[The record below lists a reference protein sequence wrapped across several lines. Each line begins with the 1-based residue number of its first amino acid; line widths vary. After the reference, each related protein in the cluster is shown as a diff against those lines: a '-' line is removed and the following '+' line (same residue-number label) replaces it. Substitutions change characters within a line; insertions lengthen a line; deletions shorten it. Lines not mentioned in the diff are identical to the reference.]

1 MRLFWRMLAGFGG
14 LLFLVIVAAGITL
27 RKFDA
32 NELIGPI
39 QQHFRDATGREL
51 TIHGGAE
58 LKLSLEPKLVIDDV
72 ALGNAAWGASPQMLT
87 AKRIEAQVALLPL
100 LRRRVDVVRFALIE
114 PTISLETD
122 DKGNGNWQIGGAS
135 GEGGGAARSPGGLA
149 FGDLTISNGT
159 MTYRDGATGKVTNIA
174 IETLSLHTRDPQSPI
189 SAQFRGKVGDI
200 AVSVE
205 GDLGPLDA
213 LLQRRWP
220 YPVTLQGDVNGQK
233 ASVKTKMSI
242 NGGRIGL
249 EAMTVQTGT
258 STITGDAAI
267 VRQAPRNKLTFRLAA
282 PRFALSDL
290 PPAGAAARAVAAA
303 HTAIAAHGVGDEPVP
318 IALLRSIDAEGEI
331 SIGELALPDGNRLS
345 DLMLQIR
352 LQDGRLHVPALQ
364 ASVFGG
370 TVIANLSLDAAHQPT
385 PALALHAQM
394 KGMDLG
400 ALLAAAGARREVRG
414 GKTDGR
420 IDIGATGNTPRQWES
435 TMSGTV
441 IALVGPATLV
451 NTKVDLSSPLNKL
464 GATVNPFHNV
474 DPSTELQ
481 CAVIRLPLHNGVAE
495 VERSIAVETKKFG
508 ATASGTLDFRTRT
521 LDLAIRPQ
529 LRQGVPVDIPQV
541 AQLVRFRGPFAS
553 PAVAIDSVAA
563 AATIARIG
571 AAAYT
576 GGLSIVGESL
586 LSHPGGDPCQI
597 ALGRT
602 AGATAQMAGG
612 GSGAATVVE
621 DLGKGLRHAF
631 HR

>member
-1 MRLFWRMLAGFGG
+1 MLAGLGG

-39 QQHFRDATGREL
+39 QQHVRDATGREL
-51 TIHGGAE
+51 TIRGGAE

-72 ALGNAAWGASPQMLT
+72 SLGNAAWAASPQMLT

-122 DKGNGNWQIGGAS
+122 GKGNGNWQIGGAP
-135 GEGGGAARSPGGLA
+135 GEGGTARSPGGLA
-149 FGDLTISNGT
+149 FGDLSISNGT
-159 MTYRDGATGKVTNIA
+159 VTYRDGGTGKVTNIA
-174 IETLSLHTRDPQSPI
+174 IETLSLHARDPQSPI
-189 SAQFRGKVGDI
+189 SAQFRGKVDDI

-220 YPVTLQGDVNGQK
+220 YPVTLQGEVNGQK
-233 ASVKTKMSI
+233 AAVTTKMSI

-249 EAMTVQTGT
+249 DAMTVHTGA
-258 STITGDAAI
+258 STMTGEAAI
-267 VRQAPRNKLTFRLAA
+267 VQGSPRNKLTFRFTA
-282 PRFALSDL
+282 PSFALADL

-303 HTAIAAHGVGDEPVP
+303 HVAAATHGVADEPVP
-318 IALLRSIDAEGEI
+318 MALLRGIDAEGDI
-331 SIGELALPDGNRLS
+331 NIGELALAGGSRL
-345 DLMLQIR
+345 DRLLVQIR
-352 LQDGRLHVPALQ
+352 LQDGRLDVPTLQ

-370 TVIANLSLDAAHQPT
+370 TAVANLSLDAAHQPA
-385 PALALHAQM
+385 PVLALHAQM
-394 KGMDLG
+394 KGMDLS
-400 ALLAAAGARREVRG
+400 ALLAAMGTKREVRG
-414 GKTDGR
+414 GKTDIR
-420 IDIGATGNTPRQWES
+420 VDIDATGSTPRQWES

-441 IALVGPATLV
+441 TALVGPATLPKTRI
-451 NTKVDLSSPLNKL
+451 NLDSPLNQL
-464 GATVNPFHNV
+464 VDAVNPFNSV
-474 DPSTELQ
+474 DTSTELT

-495 VERSIAVETKKFG
+495 IERSIGIETKKFG
-508 ATASGTLDFRTRT
+508 ATASGKLDFRTQT

-529 LRQGVPVDIPQV
+529 IRQGVPLDIPQV
-541 AQLVRFRGPFAS
+541 ADLVRFRGPFAS
-553 PAVAIDSVAA
+553 PAVAIDSVAS

-576 GGLSIVGESL
+576 GGLSMIGESL
-586 LSHPGGDPCQI
+586 LSRAGGSPCEI

-602 AGATAQMAGG
+602 AGAAQTA
-612 GSGAATVVE
+612 GANVGTVVE
-621 DLGKGLRHAF
+621 SLGNAISRAF

>member
-39 QQHFRDATGREL
+39 QQHVRDATGREL
-51 TIHGGAE
+51 TIRGGAE

-122 DKGNGNWQIGGAS
+122 GKGNGNWQIGIAQGS
-135 GEGGGAARSPGGLA
+135 GGGATRSPGGLA
-149 FGDLTISNGT
+149 FGDLSISNGT
-159 MTYRDGATGKVTNIA
+159 ITYRDGATGKVTKIA
-174 IETLSLHTRDPQSPI
+174 IESLSLHARDPQSPV
-189 SAQFRGKVGDI
+189 SAQFRGKVDDI

-220 YPVTLQGDVNGQK
+220 YPVTLQGEVNGQK
-233 ASVKTKMSI
+233 ASVTTKMRI
-242 NGGRIGL
+242 DGARIGL
-249 EAMTVQTGT
+249 DAMTLKTGA
-258 STITGDAAI
+258 STLIGDAAI
-267 VRQAPRNKLTFRLAA
+267 VQQAPRNKLSFRFTA
-282 PRFALSDL
+282 PSFALSDL
-290 PPAGAAARAVAAA
+290 PSAGAAARAVTAAQAAA
-303 HTAIAAHGVGDEPVP
+303 AKHGVGDEPLP
-318 IALLRSIDAEGEI
+318 IALLQAIDADGEV
-331 SIGELALPDGNRLS
+331 SIGQLTLAGGSRL
-345 DLMLQIR
+345 DRLLLQIK
-352 LQDGRLHVPALQ
+352 LQDGRLDVPALQ
-364 ASVFGG
+364 ASAFGG
-370 TVIANLSLDAAHQPT
+370 TAIANLSLDAARQPA
-385 PALALHAQM
+385 PALALNAQM

-400 ALLAAAGARREVRG
+400 ALLAAVGTRREVRG
-414 GKTDGR
+414 GKTDIR
-420 IDIGATGNTPRQWES
+420 IDIGAMGSTPRQWES

-441 IALVGPATLV
+441 TALVGPATLV
-451 NTKVDLSSPLNKL
+451 NTKIDLDSPLNKL
-464 GATVNPFHNV
+464 GAAVNPFHNV

-481 CAVIRLPLHNGVAE
+481 CAVIRLPLRNGVAE
-495 VERSIAVETKKFG
+495 IERSIAIETRKFG
-508 ATASGTLDFRTRT
+508 ASASGKLDFRTQT

-529 LRQGVPVDIPQV
+529 IRQGVPLDIPQV
-541 AQLVRFRGPFAS
+541 ADLVRFRGPFAS
-553 PAVAIDSVAA
+553 PAVAIDSVAT

-576 GGLSIVGESL
+576 GGLSMVGESL
-586 LSHPGGDPCQI
+586 LSRAGGSPCEI

-602 AGATAQMAGG
+602 PAGAQLAGG
-612 GSGAATVVE
+612 NVGTVVE
-621 DLGKGLRHAF
+621 DLGKALGRAF

>member
-1 MRLFWRMLAGFGG
+1 MRLFWRLLAGFGG

-32 NELIGPI
+32 NDLIGPI
-39 QQHFRDATGREL
+39 QQHVRDATGREL
-51 TIHGGAE
+51 TIRGGAE

-72 ALGNAAWGASPQMLT
+72 ALGNAPWGASPQMLT

-122 DKGNGNWQIGGAS
+122 GKGNGNWQIGGAS
-135 GEGGGAARSPGGLA
+135 GEGAGAARSPGGLA
-149 FGDLTISNGT
+149 FGDLAISNGT

-174 IETLSLHTRDPQSPI
+174 IETLVLHARDPQSPI
-189 SAQFRGKVGDI
+189 SAQFRGKVDDI

-220 YPVTLQGDVNGQK
+220 YPVTLQGEVNGQK
-233 ASVKTKMSI
+233 TSVKTKMSI
-242 NGGRIGL
+242 NGARIGL
-249 EAMTVQTGT
+249 DAMTVQTGA

-267 VRQAPRNKLTFRLAA
+267 VQQAPRNKLTFRFAA
-282 PRFALSDL
+282 PSFALADL
-290 PPAGAAARAVAAA
+290 PPAGAGARAVAAA
-303 HTAIAAHGVGDEPVP
+303 HAAAATHGVGDEPVP
-318 IALLRSIDAEGEI
+318 IALLRAIDAEGEI
-331 SIGELALPDGNRLS
+331 NIGELALAGGTHLS
-345 DLMLQIR
+345 HLLLQMK
-352 LQDGRLHVPALQ
+352 LQDGRLDIPALQ
-364 ASVFGG
+364 ASAFGG
-370 TVIANLSLDAAHQPT
+370 TVIANLSLDAAHQPA

-400 ALLAAAGARREVRG
+400 ALLAAVGTRREVRG
-414 GKTDGR
+414 GKTDVR
-420 IDIGATGNTPRQWES
+420 IDIGAAGSTPRQWES

-441 IALVGPATLV
+441 TALVGPATLV
-451 NTKVDLSSPLNKL
+451 NTKIDLDSPLNKL
-464 GATVNPFHNV
+464 GAAINPFHNV

-495 VERSIAVETKKFG
+495 IERSIAIETKKFG
-508 ATASGTLDFRTRT
+508 ATASGKLDFRTQT

-529 LRQGVPVDIPQV
+529 VRQGVPLDIPQV
-541 AQLVRFRGPFAS
+541 ADLVRFRGPFAS
-553 PAVAIDSVAA
+553 PAVAIDSVATA
-563 AATIARIG
+563 STIARIG
-571 AAAYT
+571 VAAYT

-586 LSHPGGDPCQI
+586 LSRVGASPCEI

-602 AGATAQMAGG
+602 
-612 GSGAATVVE
+612 SGAAQVAGGAVGTVVE
-621 DLGKGLRHAF
+621 DLGKALGRAF

>member
-1 MRLFWRMLAGFGG
+1 MLAGFGG

-39 QQHFRDATGREL
+39 QQHVRDATGREL
-51 TIHGGAE
+51 TIRGGAE

-72 ALGNAAWGASPQMLT
+72 ALGNASWGASPQMLT

-122 DKGNGNWQIGGAS
+122 GKGNGNWQIGGAS

-149 FGDLTISNGT
+149 FGDLAISNGT
-159 MTYRDGATGKVTNIA
+159 MTFRDGATGKVTNIA
-174 IETLSLHTRDPQSPI
+174 IETLSLHARDPQSPI
-189 SAQFRGKVGDI
+189 SAQFRGKVDDI

-220 YPVTLQGDVNGQK
+220 YPVTLQGEVNGQK
-233 ASVKTKMSI
+233 ASVKTQMNIQS
-242 NGGRIGL
+242 GRVGL
-249 EAMTVQTGT
+249 EAMTVQTGA
-258 STITGDAAI
+258 STIIGEAAI
-267 VRQAPRNKLTFRLAA
+267 VQQGPRNKLTFRFAT
-282 PRFALSDL
+282 PRFALADL
-290 PPAGAAARAVAAA
+290 PPASAAARAVAAA
-303 HTAIAAHGVGDEPVP
+303 HAAVATHGVGDEPVP
-318 IALLRSIDAEGEI
+318 VALLRGIDAEGEI
-331 SIGELALPDGNRLS
+331 SIGELTLAGGSRLTSLQLP
-345 DLMLQIR
+345 IK
-352 LQDGRLHVPALQ
+352 LQDGRLDVPALQ

-370 TVIANLSLDAAHQPT
+370 TVFANLSLDAAHQPA

-400 ALLAAAGARREVRG
+400 ALLAAVGARREVRG
-414 GKTDGR
+414 GKTDAR

-474 DPSTELQ
+474 EPSTELQ

-508 ATASGTLDFRTRT
+508 ATASGKLDFRTQT

-529 LRQGVPVDIPQV
+529 LRQGVPLDIPQV
-541 AQLVRFRGPFAS
+541 ADLVRFRGPFAS
-553 PAVAIDSVAA
+553 PAVAIDSVAT
-563 AATIARIG
+563 AATVARIG

-586 LSHPGGDPCQI
+586 LSRPGGNPCEI

-602 AGATAQMAGG
+602 SGAAQMAGG
-612 GSGAATVVE
+612 GAGTVVE
-621 DLGKGLRHAF
+621 DLGKALGRAF

>member
-14 LLFLVIVAAGITL
+14 LLFLVIVVAGITL

-51 TIHGGAE
+51 TIRGSAE
-58 LKLSLEPKLVIDDV
+58 LRLSLEPKLVIDDV

-122 DKGNGNWQIGGAS
+122 GKGNGNWQIGGAS

-174 IETLSLHTRDPQSPI
+174 IETLSLHARDPQSPI
-189 SAQFRGKVGDI
+189 SAQFRGKVDDI

-233 ASVKTKMSI
+233 ASVKTKMSVK
-242 NGGRIGL
+242 GGRIGL

-267 VRQAPRNKLTFRLAA
+267 VQQTPRNKLTFRLVA
-282 PRFALSDL
+282 PSFALSDL

-303 HTAIAAHGVGDEPVP
+303 HTAVAAHGVGDEPVP

-331 SIGELALPDGNRLS
+331 SIGELALSDGNRLGE
-345 DLMLQIR
+345 LMLQIK
-352 LQDGRLHVPALQ
+352 LQDGRLDVPALQ
-364 ASVFGG
+364 ASAFGG

-400 ALLAAAGARREVRG
+400 ALLAALGARREVRG

-495 VERSIAVETKKFG
+495 VDRSIGLETKKFG

-529 LRQGVPVDIPQV
+529 LRQGVSVDIPQV
-541 AQLVRFRGPFAS
+541 AELVRFRGPFAS
-553 PAVAIDSVAA
+553 PAVAIDSVA

-586 LSHPGGDPCQI
+586 LSHPGGNPCEI

-602 AGATAQMAGG
+602 AGATAQTAGG
-612 GSGAATVVE
+612 GGAAMVVE
-621 DLGKGLRHAF
+621 DLGKVLGRAF

>member
-14 LLFLVIVAAGITL
+14 LLFLVIVVAGITL

-51 TIHGGAE
+51 TIRGGAE
-58 LKLSLEPKLVIDDV
+58 LRLSLEPKLVIDDV

-122 DKGNGNWQIGGAS
+122 GKGNGNWQIGGAS

-174 IETLSLHTRDPQSPI
+174 IETLSLHARDPQSPI
-189 SAQFRGKVGDI
+189 SAQFRGKVDDI

-233 ASVKTKMSI
+233 ASVKTKMSVK
-242 NGGRIGL
+242 GGRIGL

-267 VRQAPRNKLTFRLAA
+267 VQQTPRNKLTFRLAA
-282 PRFALSDL
+282 PSFALSDL

-303 HTAIAAHGVGDEPVP
+303 HTAVAAHGVGDEPVP

-331 SIGELALPDGNRLS
+331 SIGELALSDGNRLGE
-345 DLMLQIR
+345 LMLQIK
-352 LQDGRLHVPALQ
+352 LQDGRLDVPALQ
-364 ASVFGG
+364 ASAFGG

-400 ALLAAAGARREVRG
+400 ALLAALGARREVRG

-495 VERSIAVETKKFG
+495 VDRSIGLETKKFG

-529 LRQGVPVDIPQV
+529 LRQGVSVDIPQV
-541 AQLVRFRGPFAS
+541 AELVRFRGPFAS
-553 PAVAIDSVAA
+553 PAVAIDSVA

-586 LSHPGGDPCQI
+586 LSHPGGNPCEI

-602 AGATAQMAGG
+602 AGATAQTADGG
-612 GSGAATVVE
+612 GAAMVVE
-621 DLGKGLRHAF
+621 DLGKVLGRAF

>member
-1 MRLFWRMLAGFGG
+1 MLAGFGG

-39 QQHFRDATGREL
+39 QQHVRDATGREL
-51 TIHGGAE
+51 TIRGGAE

-72 ALGNAAWGASPQMLT
+72 ALGNASWGASPQMLT

-122 DKGNGNWQIGGAS
+122 GKGNGNWQIGGAS

-149 FGDLTISNGT
+149 FGDLAISNGT
-159 MTYRDGATGKVTNIA
+159 MTFRDGATGKVTNIA
-174 IETLSLHTRDPQSPI
+174 IETLSLHARDPQSPI
-189 SAQFRGKVGDI
+189 SAQFRGKVDDI

-220 YPVTLQGDVNGQK
+220 YPVTLQGEVNGQK
-233 ASVKTKMSI
+233 ASVKTQMNIQS
-242 NGGRIGL
+242 GRVGL
-249 EAMTVQTGT
+249 EAMTVQTGA
-258 STITGDAAI
+258 STIIGEAAI
-267 VRQAPRNKLTFRLAA
+267 VQQGPRNKLTFRFAT
-282 PRFALSDL
+282 PRFALADL
-290 PPAGAAARAVAAA
+290 PPASAAARAVAAA
-303 HTAIAAHGVGDEPVP
+303 HAAVATHGVGDEPVP
-318 IALLRSIDAEGEI
+318 VALLRGIDAEGEI
-331 SIGELALPDGNRLS
+331 SIGELTLAGGSRLTSLQLP
-345 DLMLQIR
+345 IK
-352 LQDGRLHVPALQ
+352 LQDGRLDVPALQ

-370 TVIANLSLDAAHQPT
+370 TVFANLSLDAAHQPA

-400 ALLAAAGARREVRG
+400 ALLAAVGARREVRG
-414 GKTDGR
+414 GKTDAR

-451 NTKVDLSSPLNKL
+451 NTKVDLNSPLNKL

-508 ATASGTLDFRTRT
+508 ATASGKLDFRTQT

-529 LRQGVPVDIPQV
+529 LRQGVPLDIPQV
-541 AQLVRFRGPFAS
+541 ADLVRFRGPFAS
-553 PAVAIDSVAA
+553 PAVAIDSVAT
-563 AATIARIG
+563 AATVARIG

-586 LSHPGGDPCQI
+586 LSRPGGNPCEI

-602 AGATAQMAGG
+602 SGAAQMAGG
-612 GSGAATVVE
+612 GAGTVVE
-621 DLGKGLRHAF
+621 DLGKALGRAF

>member
-1 MRLFWRMLAGFGG
+1 MRLFWRLLAGFGG

-32 NELIGPI
+32 NDLIGPI
-39 QQHFRDATGREL
+39 QQHVRDATGREL

-58 LKLSLEPKLVIDDV
+58 LKLSLEPKLVINDV

-100 LRRRVDVVRFALIE
+100 LRRRVDVVRFALVE

-122 DKGNGNWQIGGAS
+122 GKGNGNWQIGSAA
-135 GEGGGAARSPGGLA
+135 GEGGGAARSPSGLA
-149 FGDLTISNGT
+149 FGDLAISNGT

-174 IETLSLHTRDPQSPI
+174 IETLSLHARDPQSPI
-189 SAQFRGKVGDI
+189 SAQFRGKVDDI

-220 YPVTLQGDVNGQK
+220 YPVTLQGEVNGQK
-233 ASVKTKMSI
+233 ASVKTQMNIQS
-242 NGGRIGL
+242 GRVGL
-249 EAMTVQTGT
+249 EAMTVQTGA
-258 STITGDAAI
+258 STIIGEAAI
-267 VRQAPRNKLTFRLAA
+267 VQQGARNKLTFRFAA
-282 PRFALSDL
+282 PSFALADL

-303 HTAIAAHGVGDEPVP
+303 QATTAVHGVADEPIPV
-318 IALLRSIDAEGEI
+318 ALLRAIDAEGEI
-331 SIGELALPDGNRLS
+331 SIGELALAGGSRLTR
-345 DLMLQIR
+345 LQLPIR
-352 LQDGRLHVPALQ
+352 LQDGRLDIPALQ

-370 TVIANLSLDAAHQPT
+370 TAIANFSLDAAHQPA
-385 PALALHAQM
+385 PAIALHAQL

-400 ALLAAAGARREVRG
+400 SLLAAAGTRREVRG
-414 GKTDGR
+414 GKTDVR
-420 IDIGATGNTPRQWES
+420 IDIGATGSTPRQWES

-441 IALVGPATLV
+441 TALVGPATLI
-451 NTKVDLSSPLNKL
+451 NTKIDLDSPLNKL
-464 GATVNPFHNV
+464 GAAVNPFHNV

-495 VERSIAVETKKFG
+495 IERSIAIETKKFG
-508 ATASGTLDFRTRT
+508 ATASGTLDFRSQT

-529 LRQGVPVDIPQV
+529 IRQGVPLAIPQV
-541 AQLVRFRGPFAS
+541 ADLVRFRGPFSS
-553 PAVAIDSVAA
+553 PAVAIDSVAT

-576 GGLSIVGESL
+576 GGLSMVGESL
-586 LSHPGGDPCQI
+586 LS
-597 ALGRT
+597 R
-602 AGATAQMAGG
+602 AGASPCEVALSRPSGTAQAAGSAG
-612 GSGAATVVE
+612 TVVE
-621 DLGKGLRHAF
+621 DLGRALSRVF
-631 HR
+631 RR

>member
-1 MRLFWRMLAGFGG
+1 
-14 LLFLVIVAAGITL
+14 
-27 RKFDA
+27 
-32 NELIGPI
+32 
-39 QQHFRDATGREL
+39 
-51 TIHGGAE
+51 
-58 LKLSLEPKLVIDDV
+58 
-72 ALGNAAWGASPQMLT
+72 MLT

-122 DKGNGNWQIGGAS
+122 SKGNGNWQIGGAS

-159 MTYRDGATGKVTNIA
+159 VTYRDGTTGKVTNIA
-174 IETLSLHTRDPQSPI
+174 IETLSLHARDPQSPI
-189 SAQFRGKVGDI
+189 SAQFRGKVDDI

-258 STITGDAAI
+258 STITGDAA
-267 VRQAPRNKLTFRLAA
+267 VVQQAPRNKLTFRLAA
-282 PRFALSDL
+282 PTFAFSDL
-290 PPAGAAARAVAAA
+290 PPAGAAVSAVAAA
-303 HTAIAAHGVGDEPVP
+303 HTAAAAHAVGDEPIP

-331 SIGELALPDGNRLS
+331 SVGELALADGNRLG
-345 DLMLQIR
+345 DLLLQIR
-352 LQDGRLHVPALQ
+352 LQDGRLDVPLQ

-370 TVIANLSLDAAHQPT
+370 TVIANLSLDGAHQPT

-495 VERSIAVETKKFG
+495 VEQSIAVETKKFG

-541 AQLVRFRGPFAS
+541 AGLVRFRGPFAS

-586 LSHPGGDPCQI
+586 LSRPGGNPCEI

-602 AGATAQMAGG
+602 SGAAAQPAGG
-612 GSGAATVVE
+612 GGAAMVVE
-621 DLGKGLRHAF
+621 DLGKVLGRAF

>member
-1 MRLFWRMLAGFGG
+1 MRLFWRLLAGFGG
-14 LLFLVIVAAGITL
+14 LLLLVIVAAGITL

-32 NELIGPI
+32 NDLIGPI
-39 QQHFRDATGREL
+39 QQHVRDATGREL

-58 LKLSLEPKLVIDDV
+58 LKLSLEPKLVINDV

-100 LRRRVDVVRFALIE
+100 LRRRVDVVRFALVE

-122 DKGNGNWQIGGAS
+122 GKGNGNWQIGSAA
-135 GEGGGAARSPGGLA
+135 GEGGGAARSPSGLA
-149 FGDLTISNGT
+149 FGDLAISNGT

-174 IETLSLHTRDPQSPI
+174 IETLSLHARDPQSPI
-189 SAQFRGKVGDI
+189 SAQFRGKVDDI

-220 YPVTLQGDVNGQK
+220 YPVTLQGEVNGQK
-233 ASVKTKMSI
+233 ASVKTQMNIQS
-242 NGGRIGL
+242 GRVGL
-249 EAMTVQTGT
+249 EAMTVQTGA
-258 STITGDAAI
+258 STIIGEAAI
-267 VRQAPRNKLTFRLAA
+267 VQQGARNKLTFRFAA
-282 PRFALSDL
+282 PSFALADL

-303 HTAIAAHGVGDEPVP
+303 RATTAAHGVADEPIPV
-318 IALLRSIDAEGEI
+318 ALLRAIDAEGEI
-331 SIGELALPDGNRLS
+331 SIGELALAGGSRLTR
-345 DLMLQIR
+345 LQLPIR
-352 LQDGRLHVPALQ
+352 LQDGRLDIPALQ

-370 TVIANLSLDAAHQPT
+370 TAIANFSLDAAHQPA
-385 PALALHAQM
+385 PAIALHAQL

-400 ALLAAAGARREVRG
+400 SLLAAAGTRREVRG
-414 GKTDGR
+414 GKTDVR
-420 IDIGATGNTPRQWES
+420 IDIGATGSTPRQWES

-441 IALVGPATLV
+441 TALVGPATLV
-451 NTKVDLSSPLNKL
+451 NTKIDLDSPLNKL
-464 GATVNPFHNV
+464 GAAVNPFHNV

-495 VERSIAVETKKFG
+495 IERSIAIETKKFG
-508 ATASGTLDFRTRT
+508 ATASGTLDFRSQT

-529 LRQGVPVDIPQV
+529 IRQGVPLAIPQV
-541 AQLVRFRGPFAS
+541 ADLVRFRGPFTS
-553 PAVAIDSVAA
+553 PAVAIDSVAT

-576 GGLSIVGESL
+576 GGLSLVGESL
-586 LSHPGGDPCQI
+586 LS
-597 ALGRT
+597 R
-602 AGATAQMAGG
+602 AGASPCEVALSRPSGPAQAAGSAG
-612 GSGAATVVE
+612 NVVE
-621 DLGKGLRHAF
+621 DLGRALSRAF

>member
-1 MRLFWRMLAGFGG
+1 
-14 LLFLVIVAAGITL
+14 
-27 RKFDA
+27 
-32 NELIGPI
+32 
-39 QQHFRDATGREL
+39 
-51 TIHGGAE
+51 
-58 LKLSLEPKLVIDDV
+58 
-72 ALGNAAWGASPQMLT
+72 
-87 AKRIEAQVALLPL
+87 
-100 LRRRVDVVRFALIE
+100 
-114 PTISLETD
+114 
-122 DKGNGNWQIGGAS
+122 
-135 GEGGGAARSPGGLA
+135 
-149 FGDLTISNGT
+149 
-159 MTYRDGATGKVTNIA
+159 
-174 IETLSLHTRDPQSPI
+174 
-189 SAQFRGKVGDI
+189 
-200 AVSVE
+200 
-205 GDLGPLDA
+205 
-213 LLQRRWP
+213 
-220 YPVTLQGDVNGQK
+220 
-233 ASVKTKMSI
+233 
-242 NGGRIGL
+242 
-249 EAMTVQTGT
+249 MTVQTGT
-258 STITGDAAI
+258 STITGDGA
-267 VRQAPRNKLTFRLAA
+267 VVQLAPRNKLTFRFAA
-282 PRFALSDL
+282 PTLALSDL

-303 HTAIAAHGVGDEPVP
+303 HTAAAAHGGGDEPIP

-331 SIGELALPDGNRLS
+331 SVGELALADGNRLG
-345 DLMLQIR
+345 DLLLQIK
-352 LQDGRLHVPALQ
+352 LEDGRLDVPLQ

-370 TVIANLSLDAAHQPT
+370 TVIANLSLDAARQPT

-400 ALLAAAGARREVRG
+400 ALLAAVGARREVRG

-481 CAVIRLPLHNGVAE
+481 CAVIRLSLHNGFAE

-541 AQLVRFRGPFAS
+541 AELVRFRGPFAS
-553 PAVAIDSVAA
+553 PTVAIDSVAA
-563 AATIARIG
+563 AATVARIG

-586 LSHPGGDPCQI
+586 LSRPGGNPCEI
-597 ALGRT
+597 ALGRI
-602 AGATAQMAGG
+602 
-612 GSGAATVVE
+612 SGAAAQTTGGGGAGTVVE
-621 DLGKGLRHAF
+621 DLGKALGRAF

>member
-1 MRLFWRMLAGFGG
+1 
-14 LLFLVIVAAGITL
+14 
-27 RKFDA
+27 
-32 NELIGPI
+32 
-39 QQHFRDATGREL
+39 
-51 TIHGGAE
+51 
-58 LKLSLEPKLVIDDV
+58 KLSLEPKLVIDDV
-72 ALGNAAWGASPQMLT
+72 ALGNAPWGASPQMLT

-100 LRRRVDVVRFALIE
+100 LRRHVDVVRFALIE

-122 DKGNGNWQIGGAS
+122 GKGNGNWQIGAAPGD
-135 GEGGGAARSPGGLA
+135 GGGTRSQGGLA
-149 FGDLTISNGT
+149 FGDLAISNGT
-159 MTYRDGATGKVTNIA
+159 MTYRDGGTGKVTNIA
-174 IETLSLHTRDPQSPI
+174 IETLSLHARDPQSPI
-189 SAQFRGKVGDI
+189 SAQFRGKVDDI

-220 YPVTLQGDVNGQK
+220 YPVTLQGEVNGQK

-249 EAMTVQTGT
+249 EAMTVRTGA

-267 VRQAPRNKLTFRLAA
+267 VQQAPRNKLTFRFAA
-282 PRFALSDL
+282 PSFALSDL
-290 PPAGAAARAVAAA
+290 PPAGAAARAVATAHAA
-303 HTAIAAHGVGDEPVP
+303 VATHGVGDEPVP
-318 IALLRSIDAEGEI
+318 IALLRSIDADGEI
-331 SIGELALPDGNRLS
+331 SVGELALADGNRLS
-345 DLMLQIR
+345 DLLLQIK
-352 LQDGRLHVPALQ
+352 LQDGRLDVPALQ

-370 TVIANLSLDAAHQPT
+370 KVIANLSLDAAHQPA

-400 ALLAAAGARREVRG
+400 AVLAAVGARRDVRG
-414 GKTDGR
+414 GKTDVR

-441 IALVGPATLV
+441 VALVGPATLV
-451 NTKVDLSSPLNKL
+451 NTKIDLSSPLNKL
-464 GATVNPFHNV
+464 GAAVNPFHNV

-495 VERSIAVETKKFG
+495 VERSIAIETKKFG
-508 ATASGTLDFRTRT
+508 ATASGKLDFRTQT

-529 LRQGVPVDIPQV
+529 LRQGVPLDIPQV
-541 AQLVRFRGPFAS
+541 AELVRFRGPFAS
-553 PAVAIDSVAA
+553 PAVAIDSMAT
-563 AATIARIG
+563 AATVARIG

-586 LSHPGGDPCQI
+586 LSRPGGNPCEI

-602 AGATAQMAGG
+602 SGVAQMAGG
-612 GSGAATVVE
+612 GGGTVVE
-621 DLGKGLRHAF
+621 DLGKALGRAF

>member
-39 QQHFRDATGREL
+39 QQHVRDATGREL
-51 TIHGGAE
+51 TIRGGAE

-122 DKGNGNWQIGGAS
+122 GKGNGNWQIGGAS

-149 FGDLTISNGT
+149 FGDLAISNGT

-174 IETLSLHTRDPQSPI
+174 IETLSLHARDPKSPI
-189 SAQFRGKVGDI
+189 SAQFRGKVDDI
-200 AVSVE
+200 AISVE

-220 YPVTLQGDVNGQK
+220 YPVTLQGEVNGQK
-233 ASVKTKMSI
+233 ASVQTKMSI
-242 NGGRIGL
+242 NGGRMGL
-249 EAMTVQTGT
+249 EAMTVHTGA

-267 VRQAPRNKLTFRLAA
+267 VQQPPRNKLTFRFAA
-282 PRFALSDL
+282 PTFALSDL
-290 PPAGAAARAVAAA
+290 PPAGAPSRAATAAKAAVVAYGA
-303 HTAIAAHGVGDEPVP
+303 GDEPVP
-318 IALLRSIDAEGEI
+318 IALLRGIDAEGEI
-331 SIGELALPDGNRLS
+331 SIGELALANGNRLS
-345 DLMLQIR
+345 DLVLQIK
-352 LQDGRLHVPALQ
+352 LQDGRLDISALQ

-370 TVIANLSLDAAHQPT
+370 AIISNLSLDAAHQAV
-385 PALALHAQM
+385 PALELHAQI

-414 GKTDGR
+414 GKTDVR

-435 TMSGTV
+435 TMTGTV

-451 NTKVDLSSPLNKL
+451 NTKIDLSSPLNKL

-481 CAVIRLPLHNGVAE
+481 CAVIRLPLRDGVAE
-495 VERSIAVETKKFG
+495 VERSIAVETRKFG
-508 ATASGTLDFRTRT
+508 ATASGKLDFRTRT

-529 LRQGVPVDIPQV
+529 LRQGVPLDIPQV
-541 AQLVRFRGPFAS
+541 AELVRFRGPFAS
-553 PAVAIDSVAA
+553 PAVAIDSVATA
-563 AATIARIG
+563 TTIARIG

-576 GGLSIVGESL
+576 GGLSLVGESL
-586 LSHPGGDPCQI
+586 LSRAEGNPCEI

-602 AGATAQMAGG
+602 SGTAQMAGG
-612 GSGAATVVE
+612 GAGAMVE
-621 DLGKGLRHAF
+621 DLGNAMGRAF

>member
-1 MRLFWRMLAGFGG
+1 MLAGFGG

-39 QQHFRDATGREL
+39 QQHVRDATGREL
-51 TIHGGAE
+51 TIRGGAE

-72 ALGNAAWGASPQMLT
+72 SLGNAAWGASPQMLT

-100 LRRRVDVVRFALIE
+100 LRRHVDVVRFALIE

-122 DKGNGNWQIGGAS
+122 GKGNGNWQIGGAP
-135 GEGGGAARSPGGLA
+135 GEGGATRSPGGLA
-149 FGDLTISNGT
+149 FGDLAISNGT
-159 MTYRDGATGKVTNIA
+159 MTYRDGGTGKVTNIA
-174 IETLSLHTRDPQSPI
+174 IETLSLHARDPQSPI
-189 SAQFRGKVGDI
+189 SAQFRGKVDDI

-220 YPVTLQGDVNGQK
+220 YPVTLQGEVNGQK
-233 ASVKTKMSI
+233 AAVTTKMSI

-249 EAMTVQTGT
+249 DAMTVQTGA
-258 STITGDAAI
+258 STMTGEAAI
-267 VRQAPRNKLTFRLAA
+267 VQGSPRNKLTFRFTA
-282 PRFALSDL
+282 PTFALADL
-290 PPAGAAARAVAAA
+290 SSAGAAVRAVAAA
-303 HTAIAAHGVGDEPVP
+303 HVAAATHGVADEPVP
-318 IALLRSIDAEGEI
+318 MALLRGIDADGEI
-331 SIGELALPDGNRLS
+331 NIGELALAGGSRL
-345 DLMLQIR
+345 DRLLAQIR
-352 LQDGRLHVPALQ
+352 LQDGRLDVPTLQ

-370 TVIANLSLDAAHQPT
+370 TAVANLSLDAAHQPA

-394 KGMDLG
+394 KGMDLS
-400 ALLAAAGARREVRG
+400 ALLAAVGTKREVRG
-414 GKTDGR
+414 GKTDIR
-420 IDIGATGNTPRQWES
+420 IDIDATGSTPRQWES

-441 IALVGPATLV
+441 TALVGPATLP
-451 NTKVDLSSPLNKL
+451 NTRINLDSPLNQL
-464 GATVNPFHNV
+464 VDAVNPFNSV
-474 DPSTELQ
+474 DPSTELT

-495 VERSIAVETKKFG
+495 IERSIGIETKKFG
-508 ATASGTLDFRTRT
+508 ATASGKLDFRTQT

-529 LRQGVPVDIPQV
+529 IRQGVALDIPQV
-541 AQLVRFRGPFAS
+541 ADLVRFRGPFAS
-553 PAVAIDSVAA
+553 PAVVIDSVAS

-586 LSHPGGDPCQI
+586 LSRAGGSPCEI

-602 AGATAQMAGG
+602 SGAAQMAGANVG
-612 GSGAATVVE
+612 TVVE
-621 DLGKGLRHAF
+621 DLGKAISRAF
-631 HR
+631 QR

>member
-14 LLFLVIVAAGITL
+14 LLFLVIVVAGITL

-51 TIHGGAE
+51 TIRGGAE
-58 LKLSLEPKLVIDDV
+58 LRLSLEPKLVIDDV

-122 DKGNGNWQIGGAS
+122 GKGNGNWQIGGAS

-174 IETLSLHTRDPQSPI
+174 IETLSLHARDPQSPI
-189 SAQFRGKVGDI
+189 SAQFRGKVDDI

-233 ASVKTKMSI
+233 ASVKTKMSVK
-242 NGGRIGL
+242 GGRIGL

-267 VRQAPRNKLTFRLAA
+267 VQQTPRNKLTFRLAA
-282 PRFALSDL
+282 PSFALSDL

-303 HTAIAAHGVGDEPVP
+303 HTAVAAHGVGDEPVP

-331 SIGELALPDGNRLS
+331 SIGELALSDGNRLGE
-345 DLMLQIR
+345 LMLQIK
-352 LQDGRLHVPALQ
+352 LQDGRLDVPALQ
-364 ASVFGG
+364 ASAFGG

-400 ALLAAAGARREVRG
+400 ALLAALGARREVRG

-495 VERSIAVETKKFG
+495 VDRRIGLETKKFG

-529 LRQGVPVDIPQV
+529 LRQGVSVDIPQV
-541 AQLVRFRGPFAS
+541 AELVRFRGPFAS
-553 PAVAIDSVAA
+553 PAVAIDSVA

-586 LSHPGGDPCQI
+586 LSHPGGNPCEI

-602 AGATAQMAGG
+602 AGATAQTADGG
-612 GSGAATVVE
+612 GAAMVVE
-621 DLGKGLRHAF
+621 DLGKVLGRAF

>member
-14 LLFLVIVAAGITL
+14 LLFLVIVVAGITL

-51 TIHGGAE
+51 TIRGGAE
-58 LKLSLEPKLVIDDV
+58 LRLSLEPKLVIDDV

-100 LRRRVDVVRFALIE
+100 LRRRVEVVRFALIE

-122 DKGNGNWQIGGAS
+122 SKGNGNWQIGGTS

-174 IETLSLHTRDPQSPI
+174 IETLSLHARDPQSPI
-189 SAQFRGKVGDI
+189 SAQFRGKVDDI
-200 AVSVE
+200 AISVE

-258 STITGDAAI
+258 STITGDAA
-267 VRQAPRNKLTFRLAA
+267 VVQLAPRNKLTFRFAA
-282 PRFALSDL
+282 PTLALSDL

-303 HTAIAAHGVGDEPVP
+303 HTAAAAHGGGDEPIP
-318 IALLRSIDAEGEI
+318 IALLRSIDAEGEV
-331 SIGELALPDGNRLS
+331 SVGELALADGNRLG
-345 DLMLQIR
+345 DLLLQIK
-352 LQDGRLHVPALQ
+352 LEDGRLDVPLQ

-370 TVIANLSLDAAHQPT
+370 TVIANLSLDAARQPT
-385 PALALHAQM
+385 PVLALHAQM

-400 ALLAAAGARREVRG
+400 ALLAAVGARREVRG

-481 CAVIRLPLHNGVAE
+481 CAVIRLSLHNGFAE

-541 AQLVRFRGPFAS
+541 AELVRFRGPFAS
-553 PAVAIDSVAA
+553 PTVAIDSVAA
-563 AATIARIG
+563 AATVARIG

-586 LSHPGGDPCQI
+586 LSRPGGNPCEI

-602 AGATAQMAGG
+602 SGAAAQIAGG
-612 GSGAATVVE
+612 GGGAGTVVE
-621 DLGKGLRHAF
+621 DMGKALGRAF